1 MSLVTFLCVAQ
12 ICSCCVSGGEAGL
25 PSNPQ
30 RSIFRKEAF
39 REEGQTLQMPHRLLG
54 GTRRLL
60 QTDISCP
67 PADVAPLKNF
77 DLLNFISAPWF
88 AQAMQPTFYQ
98 PLSTLYCVRTLYTP
112 SDPTDLTKP
121 ILIKDYSNL
130 YQANGQQLGTGGISF
145 LNTDWA
151 ARIPDMSKPADWA
164 TGPYFPYPYLNITG
178 HVKVAVPD
186 PIPLDPARDVPLDT
200 LGSTWIVAAG
210 PSAPGQPDYKGYQW
224 AIVSGGAPTTPS
236 NGACR
241 TGSANPLLARVQTRN
256 IGLWLYSRIPADA
269 TNLQLMLQEAQQ
281 LGFDISVLQ
290 PVQQA
295 GCVYAGAPQ

>member
-1 MSLVTFLCVAQ
+1 ML
-12 ICSCCVSGGEAGL
+12 
-25 PSNPQ
+25 
-30 RSIFRKEAF
+30 
-39 REEGQTLQMPHRLLG
+39 
-54 GTRRLL
+54 
-60 QTDISCP
+60 
-67 PADVAPLKNF
+67 ADVSPLQ
-77 DLLNFISAPWF
+77 
-88 AQAMQPTFYQ
+88 AQ
-98 PLSTLYCVRTLYTP
+98 
-112 SDPTDLTKP
+112 KP
-121 ILIKDYSNL
+121 ILVKDYSNL

-145 LNTDWA
+145 MRSDWA
-151 ARIPDMSKPADWA
+151 ARIPDKTQLASWA

-210 PSAPGQPDYKGYQW
+210 PSAPGQPDYRGYQW
-224 AIVSGGAPTTPS
+224 AILSAGAPTTPS

-241 TGSANPLLARVQTRN
+241 TGSSNILLERVQTRN
-256 IGLWLYSRIPADA
+256 IGLWLYSRIPADP
-269 TNLQLMLQEAQQ
+269 TNLQLMLQEAQA